1 MLHQNCLTLHS
12 INIDDQVVYCVRPVV
27 VSFEELTAREEVLQK
42 AGMLKG
48 SNIFITED
56 LSRLSHLVEHSDIC
70 IFQDHE
76 RHQEGVGKV
85 HENHQERKSWSS
97 GPTGV

>member
-1 MLHQNCLTLHS
+1 MSGLY
-12 INIDDQVVYCVRPVV
+12 NIRPVV

-56 LSRLSHLVEHSDIC
+56 LSRLSHNNMDYGKHS
-70 IFQDHE
+70 
-76 RHQEGVGKV
+76 RHVKFTGPRETQG
-85 HENHQERKSWSS
+85 KSWR
-97 GPTGV
+97 GL